1 MTKKI
6 FKSILIVAGT
16 VLLASIVIIMS
27 CLYEYFSNIQKD
39 KLADELDIAA
49 SAVELYGTDYL
60 KNIDSERYRITWIQA
75 DGKVIYDTQA
85 GADSMENHADRQEV
99 KQALAEGEGSSSR
112 YSDTL
117 MEKTSYYARLLDDGS
132 VLRVS
137 TTYATA
143 GLLVLGML
151 QPILVVLIAALVL
164 SGILARR
171 ISKRIVEPMNSI
183 DLDRPLENDTYEEL
197 SPLLNRINQQH
208 KEIEMQMRY
217 LKQRT
222 DEFTQITESMKE
234 GLILLDNKG
243 NVLSINE
250 AAQNILETDSSCI
263 GHNFLSIERSR
274 SINHAIAKAFED
286 GHSEEYAEYAG
297 REYQIDISRIES
309 DGDIVGAVLLAFDI
323 TEQQNA
329 QRNRREFTANVSH
342 ELKTP
347 LQGIIGSAELIENGM
362 VKPEDM
368 PRFIG
373 HIRKEASRLVTLI
386 EDIIRLSQLDE
397 GRQMPSEQVDLF
409 ELADEVK
416 SVLEGACEAKNINMK
431 LMGEH
436 VCVDGVK
443 RLLYEIIY
451 NLCDNAVKYNNEGG
465 IADIDISSDE
475 KNAYITVR
483 DSGLGIPQDQ
493 QQRVFERF
501 YRVDKS
507 HSKES
512 GGTGLGLSIVKHAVS
527 YHNGTVSMKSEP
539 GNGTEIRVSIP
550 LSK

>member
-16 VLLASIVIIMS
+16 VLLASIVIIMG

-75 DGKVIYDTQA
+75 DGKVIYETQA

-217 LKQRT
+217 LKQKT

-250 AAQNILETDSSCI
+250 AAQNILETDSDCI
-263 GHNFLSIERSR
+263 GQSFLSIERSR
-274 SINHAIAKAFED
+274 NINNAIQSAFEE
-286 GHSEEYAEYAG
+286 GHSEIYAQYG
-297 REYQIDISRIES
+297 SREYQVDISRIES
-309 DGDIVGAVLLAFDI
+309 GGETVGAVLLAFDI

-416 SVLEGACEAKNINMK
+416 SVLEGACEAKHINMK

-443 RLLYEIIY
+443 SLLYEIIY

-483 DSGLGIPQDQ
+483 DSGIGIPQDQ

-527 YHNGTVSMKSEP
+527 YHNGTISMNSEP

>member
-16 VLLASIVIIMS
+16 VLLASIVIIMG

-208 KEIEMQMRY
+208 REIEMQMRY
-217 LKQRT
+217 LKQKT

-250 AAQNILETDSSCI
+250 AAQNILETDSDCI
-263 GHNFLSIERSR
+263 GQSFLSIERSR
-274 SINHAIAKAFED
+274 NINNAIQSAFEE
-286 GHSEEYAEYAG
+286 GHSEIYAQYG
-297 REYQIDISRIES
+297 SREYQVDISRIES
-309 DGDIVGAVLLAFDI
+309 GGETVGAVLLAFDI

-368 PRFIG
+368 PRFTG

-386 EDIIRLSQLDE
+386 EDILRLSQLDE

-409 ELADEVK
+409 ELAEEVR
-416 SVLEGACEAKNINMK
+416 SVLEGACEAKHINMK

-436 VCVDGVK
+436 VSIDGVK

-483 DSGLGIPQDQ
+483 DSGIGIPQDQ

>member
-16 VLLASIVIIMS
+16 VLLASIVIIMG

-75 DGKVIYDTQA
+75 DGKVIYDTKA

-222 DEFTQITESMKE
+222 DEFTQITKSMKE

-250 AAQNILETDSSCI
+250 AAQNILETDSDCI
-263 GHNFLSIERSR
+263 GQSFLSIERSR
-274 SINHAIAKAFED
+274 NINNAIQSAFEE
-286 GHSEEYAEYAG
+286 GHSEIYAQYG
-297 REYQIDISRIES
+297 NREYQVDISRIES
-309 DGDIVGAVLLAFDI
+309 GGETVGAVLLAFDI

-436 VCVDGVK
+436 VSIDGVK

-483 DSGLGIPQDQ
+483 DSGIGIPQDQ
-493 QQRVFERF
+493 QERVFERF

>member
-16 VLLASIVIIMS
+16 VLLASIVIIMG

-85 GADSMENHADRQEV
+85 GADRMENHADRQEV

-222 DEFTQITESMKE
+222 DEFTQITKSMKE

-263 GHNFLSIERSR
+263 GQNFLSIERSR

-368 PRFIG
+368 PRFTG

-483 DSGLGIPQDQ
+483 DSGIGIPQDQ
-493 QQRVFERF
+493 QERVFERF

-539 GNGTEIRVSIP
+539 GNGTEIRVALP
-550 LSK
+550 LNK

>member
-16 VLLASIVIIMS
+16 VLLASIVIIMG

-60 KNIDSERYRITWIQA
+60 KTISSDRYRITWIQA
-75 DGKVIYDTQA
+75 DGKVIYDTRA
-85 GADSMENHADRQEV
+85 GAGSMENHADRQEV

-208 KEIEMQMRY
+208 REIEMQMRY
-217 LKQRT
+217 LKQKT

-250 AAQNILETDSSCI
+250 AAQNILETDSGCI
-263 GHNFLSIERSR
+263 GQNFLSIERSR

-368 PRFIG
+368 PRFTG

-386 EDIIRLSQLDE
+386 EDILRLSQLDE

-409 ELADEVK
+409 ELADEVR
-416 SVLEGACEAKNINMK
+416 SVLEGACEAKHINMK

-436 VCVDGVK
+436 VSIDGVK

-465 IADIDISSDE
+465 IADIDISADE

-483 DSGLGIPQDQ
+483 DSGIGIPQDQ
-493 QQRVFERF
+493 RERVFERF

-527 YHNGTVSMKSEP
+527 YHNGTITLTSEP
-539 GNGTEIRVSIP
+539 GKGTEIRVSIP
-550 LSK
+550 LNK

>member
-16 VLLASIVIIMS
+16 VLLASIVIIMG

-49 SAVELYGTDYL
+49 SAVELYGADYL

-217 LKQRT
+217 LKQKT

-409 ELADEVK
+409 ELAGEVK
-416 SVLEGACEAKNINMK
+416 SVLEGACEAKHINMK

-436 VCVDGVK
+436 VFVDGVK

-483 DSGLGIPQDQ
+483 DSGIGIPQDQ

-512 GGTGLGLSIVKHAVS
+512 GGTGVGLSIVKHGVS

>member
-16 VLLASIVIIMS
+16 VLLASIVIIMG

-250 AAQNILETDSSCI
+250 AAQNILETDSDCI
-263 GHNFLSIERSR
+263 GQSFLSIERSR
-274 SINHAIAKAFED
+274 NINNAIQSAFEE
-286 GHSEEYAEYAG
+286 GHSEIYAQYG
-297 REYQIDISRIES
+297 SREYQVDISRIES
-309 DGDIVGAVLLAFDI
+309 GGETVGAVLLAFDI

-368 PRFIG
+368 PRFTG

-386 EDIIRLSQLDE
+386 EDILRLSQLDE

-416 SVLEGACEAKNINMK
+416 SVLEGACEAKHINMK

-483 DSGLGIPQDQ
+483 DSGIGIPQDQ

-539 GNGTEIRVSIP
+539 GNGTEIRVALP
-550 LSK
+550 LNK

>member
-16 VLLASIVIIMS
+16 VLLASIVIIMG

-85 GADSMENHADRQEV
+85 GADSMENHANRQEV

-217 LKQRT
+217 LKQKT

-250 AAQNILETDSSCI
+250 AAQNILETDSDCI
-263 GHNFLSIERSR
+263 GQSFLSIERSR
-274 SINHAIAKAFED
+274 NINNAIQSAFEE
-286 GHSEEYAEYAG
+286 GHSEIYAQYG
-297 REYQIDISRIES
+297 SREYQVDISRIES
-309 DGDIVGAVLLAFDI
+309 GGETVGAVLLAFDI

-409 ELADEVK
+409 ELAEEVR

-436 VCVDGVK
+436 VSIDGVK

-483 DSGLGIPQDQ
+483 DSGIGIPQDQ
-493 QQRVFERF
+493 QERVFERF

>member
-16 VLLASIVIIMS
+16 VLLASIVIIMG

-60 KNIDSERYRITWIQA
+60 KNIDPERYRITWIQA

-250 AAQNILETDSSCI
+250 AAQNILETDSDCI
-263 GHNFLSIERSR
+263 GQSFLSIERSR
-274 SINHAIAKAFED
+274 NINNAIQSAFEE
-286 GHSEEYAEYAG
+286 GHSEIYAQYG
-297 REYQIDISRIES
+297 SREYQVDISRIES
-309 DGDIVGAVLLAFDI
+309 GGETVGAVLLAFDI

-483 DSGLGIPQDQ
+483 DSGIGIPQDQ
-493 QQRVFERF
+493 QERVFERF

-539 GNGTEIRVSIP
+539 GNGTEIRVALP
-550 LSK
+550 LNK

>member
-16 VLLASIVIIMS
+16 VLLASIVIIMG

-217 LKQRT
+217 LKQKT

-250 AAQNILETDSSCI
+250 AAQNILETDSDCI
-263 GHNFLSIERSR
+263 GQSFLSIERSR
-274 SINHAIAKAFED
+274 NINNAIQSAFEE
-286 GHSEEYAEYAG
+286 GHSEIYAQYG
-297 REYQIDISRIES
+297 SREYQVDISRIES
-309 DGDIVGAVLLAFDI
+309 GGETVGAVLLAFDI

-368 PRFIG
+368 PRFTG

-416 SVLEGACEAKNINMK
+416 SVLEGACEAKHINMK

-443 RLLYEIIY
+443 SLLYEIIY

-483 DSGLGIPQDQ
+483 DSGIGIPQDQ

-527 YHNGTVSMKSEP
+527 YHNGTISMNSEP

>member
-16 VLLASIVIIMS
+16 VLLASIVIIMG

-250 AAQNILETDSSCI
+250 AAQNILETDSDCI
-263 GHNFLSIERSR
+263 GQSFLSIERSR
-274 SINHAIAKAFED
+274 NINNAIQSAFEE
-286 GHSEEYAEYAG
+286 GHSEIYAQYG
-297 REYQIDISRIES
+297 SREYQVDISRIES
-309 DGDIVGAVLLAFDI
+309 GGETVGAVLLAFDI

-416 SVLEGACEAKNINMK
+416 GVLEGACEAKNINMK

-483 DSGLGIPQDQ
+483 DSGIGIPQDQ
-493 QQRVFERF
+493 QERVFERF

>member
-16 VLLASIVIIMS
+16 VLLASIVIIMG

-250 AAQNILETDSSCI
+250 AAQNILETDSDCI
-263 GHNFLSIERSR
+263 GQSFLSIERSR
-274 SINHAIAKAFED
+274 NINNAIQSAFEE
-286 GHSEEYAEYAG
+286 GHSEIYAQYG
-297 REYQIDISRIES
+297 SREYQVDISRIES
-309 DGDIVGAVLLAFDI
+309 GGETVGAVLLAFDI

-386 EDIIRLSQLDE
+386 EDILRLSQLDE

-483 DSGLGIPQDQ
+483 DSGIGIPQDQ

-539 GNGTEIRVSIP
+539 GNGTEIRVALP
-550 LSK
+550 LNK

>member
-16 VLLASIVIIMS
+16 VLLASIVIIMG

-234 GLILLDNKG
+234 GLILLDDKG

-250 AAQNILETDSSCI
+250 AAQNILETDSDCI
-263 GHNFLSIERSR
+263 GQSFLSIERSR
-274 SINHAIAKAFED
+274 NINNAIQSAFEE
-286 GHSEEYAEYAG
+286 GHSEIYAQYG
-297 REYQIDISRIES
+297 SREYQVDISRIES
-309 DGDIVGAVLLAFDI
+309 GGETVGAVLLAFDI

-368 PRFIG
+368 PRFTG

-386 EDIIRLSQLDE
+386 EDILRLSQLDE

-416 SVLEGACEAKNINMK
+416 SVLEGACEAKHINMK

-483 DSGLGIPQDQ
+483 DSGIGIPQDQ

-539 GNGTEIRVSIP
+539 GNGTEIRVALP
-550 LSK
+550 LNK

>member
-16 VLLASIVIIMS
+16 VLLASIVIIMG
-27 CLYEYFSNIQKD
+27 CLYEYFSNIQED

-250 AAQNILETDSSCI
+250 AAQNILETDSDCI
-263 GHNFLSIERSR
+263 GQSFLSIERSR
-274 SINHAIAKAFED
+274 NINNAIQSAFEE
-286 GHSEEYAEYAG
+286 GHSEIYAQYG
-297 REYQIDISRIES
+297 SREYQVDISRIES
-309 DGDIVGAVLLAFDI
+309 GGETVGAVLLAFDI

-483 DSGLGIPQDQ
+483 DSGIGIPQDQ
-493 QQRVFERF
+493 QERVFERF

-539 GNGTEIRVSIP
+539 GNGTEIRVALP
-550 LSK
+550 LNK

>member
-16 VLLASIVIIMS
+16 VLLASIVIIMG

-250 AAQNILETDSSCI
+250 AAQNILETDSDCI
-263 GHNFLSIERSR
+263 GQSFLSIERSR
-274 SINHAIAKAFED
+274 NINNAIQSAFEE
-286 GHSEEYAEYAG
+286 GHSEIYAQYG
-297 REYQIDISRIES
+297 SREYQVDISRIES
-309 DGDIVGAVLLAFDI
+309 GGETVGAVLLAFDI

-409 ELADEVK
+409 ELAGEVK
-416 SVLEGACEAKNINMK
+416 SVLEGACEAKHINMK

-436 VCVDGVK
+436 VFVDGVK

-483 DSGLGIPQDQ
+483 DSGIGIPQDQ

>member
-16 VLLASIVIIMS
+16 VLLASIVIIMG

-137 TTYATA
+137 TTYASA

-183 DLDRPLENDTYEEL
+183 DLDRPLENDTYEEI

-208 KEIEMQMRY
+208 REIEMQMRY
-217 LKQRT
+217 LKQKT

-250 AAQNILETDSSCI
+250 AAQNILETDSDCI
-263 GHNFLSIERSR
+263 GQSFLSIERSR
-274 SINHAIAKAFED
+274 NINNAIQSAFEE
-286 GHSEEYAEYAG
+286 GHSEIYAQYG
-297 REYQIDISRIES
+297 SREYQVDISRIES
-309 DGDIVGAVLLAFDI
+309 GGETVGAVLLAFDI

-368 PRFIG
+368 PRFTG

-386 EDIIRLSQLDE
+386 EDILRLSQLDE

-409 ELADEVK
+409 ELADEVR

-436 VCVDGVK
+436 VSIDGVK

-483 DSGLGIPQDQ
+483 DSGIGIPQDQ
-493 QQRVFERF
+493 QERVFERF

>member
-16 VLLASIVIIMS
+16 VLLASIVIIMG

-208 KEIEMQMRY
+208 REIEMQMRY

-263 GHNFLSIERSR
+263 GQNFLSIERSR

-368 PRFIG
+368 PRFTG

-483 DSGLGIPQDQ
+483 DSGIGIPQDQ
-493 QQRVFERF
+493 QERVFERF

-539 GNGTEIRVSIP
+539 GNGTEIRVALP
-550 LSK
+550 LNK

>member
-16 VLLASIVIIMS
+16 VLLASIVIIMG

-217 LKQRT
+217 LKQKT

-250 AAQNILETDSSCI
+250 AAQNILETDSDCI
-263 GHNFLSIERSR
+263 GQSFLSIERSR
-274 SINHAIAKAFED
+274 NINNAIQSAFEE
-286 GHSEEYAEYAG
+286 GHSEIYAQYG
-297 REYQIDISRIES
+297 SREYQVDISRIES
-309 DGDIVGAVLLAFDI
+309 GGETVGAVLLAFDI

-436 VCVDGVK
+436 VCIDGVK

-483 DSGLGIPQDQ
+483 DSGIGIPQDQ
-493 QQRVFERF
+493 QERVFERF

-539 GNGTEIRVSIP
+539 GNGTEIRVALP
-550 LSK
+550 LNK

>member
-16 VLLASIVIIMS
+16 VLLASIVIIMG

-386 EDIIRLSQLDE
+386 EDILRLSQLDE

-409 ELADEVK
+409 ELAEEVR
-416 SVLEGACEAKNINMK
+416 SVLEGACEAKHINMK

-436 VCVDGVK
+436 VSIDGVK

-483 DSGLGIPQDQ
+483 DSGIGIPQDQ
-493 QQRVFERF
+493 QERVFERF

-539 GNGTEIRVSIP
+539 GNGTEIRVALP
-550 LSK
+550 LNK

>member
-16 VLLASIVIIMS
+16 VLLASTVIIMG

-263 GHNFLSIERSR
+263 GQNFLSIERSR

-368 PRFIG
+368 PRFTG

-483 DSGLGIPQDQ
+483 DSGIGIPQDQ
-493 QQRVFERF
+493 QERVFERF

-539 GNGTEIRVSIP
+539 GNGTEIRVALP
-550 LSK
+550 LNK

>member
-16 VLLASIVIIMS
+16 VLLASIVIIMG

-137 TTYATA
+137 TTYVTA

-263 GHNFLSIERSR
+263 GQNFLSIERSR
-274 SINHAIAKAFED
+274 NINNAIQSAFEE
-286 GHSEEYAEYAG
+286 GHSEIYAQYG
-297 REYQIDISRIES
+297 SREYQVDISRIES
-309 DGDIVGAVLLAFDI
+309 GGETVGAVLLAFDI

-368 PRFIG
+368 PRFTG

-483 DSGLGIPQDQ
+483 DSGIGIPQDQ
-493 QQRVFERF
+493 QERVFERF

-539 GNGTEIRVSIP
+539 GNGTEIRVALP
-550 LSK
+550 LNK

>member
-16 VLLASIVIIMS
+16 VLLASIVIIMG

-250 AAQNILETDSSCI
+250 AAQNILETDSDCI
-263 GHNFLSIERSR
+263 GQSFLSIERSR
-274 SINHAIAKAFED
+274 NINNAIQSAFEE
-286 GHSEEYAEYAG
+286 GHSEIYAQYG
-297 REYQIDISRIES
+297 SREYQVDISRIES
-309 DGDIVGAVLLAFDI
+309 GGETVGAVLLAFDI

-368 PRFIG
+368 PRFTG

-416 SVLEGACEAKNINMK
+416 GVLEGACEAKNINMK

-483 DSGLGIPQDQ
+483 DSGIGIPQDQ
-493 QQRVFERF
+493 QERVFERF

>member
-16 VLLASIVIIMS
+16 VLLASIVIIMG

-99 KQALAEGEGSSSR
+99 KRALAEGEGSSSR

-208 KEIEMQMRY
+208 REIEMQMRY

-250 AAQNILETDSSCI
+250 AAQNILETDSDCI
-263 GHNFLSIERSR
+263 GQSFLSIERSR
-274 SINHAIAKAFED
+274 NINNAIQSAFEE
-286 GHSEEYAEYAG
+286 GHSEIYAQYG
-297 REYQIDISRIES
+297 SREYQVDISRIES
-309 DGDIVGAVLLAFDI
+309 GGETVGAVLLAFDI

-416 SVLEGACEAKNINMK
+416 SVLEGACEAKHINMK

-483 DSGLGIPQDQ
+483 DSGIGIPQDQ
-493 QQRVFERF
+493 QERVFERF

-539 GNGTEIRVSIP
+539 GNGTEIRVALP
-550 LSK
+550 LNK

>member
-16 VLLASIVIIMS
+16 VLLASIVIIMG

-75 DGKVIYDTQA
+75 DGKVIYDTKA

-164 SGILARR
+164 SGMLARR

-250 AAQNILETDSSCI
+250 AAQNILETDSDCI
-263 GHNFLSIERSR
+263 GQSFLSIERSR
-274 SINHAIAKAFED
+274 NINNAIQSAFEE
-286 GHSEEYAEYAG
+286 GHSEIYAQYG
-297 REYQIDISRIES
+297 NREYQVDISRIES
-309 DGDIVGAVLLAFDI
+309 GGETVGAVLLAFDI

-373 HIRKEASRLVTLI
+373 HIRKEASRLVALI
-386 EDIIRLSQLDE
+386 EDILRLSQLDE

-416 SVLEGACEAKNINMK
+416 GVLEGACEAKNINMK

-483 DSGLGIPQDQ
+483 DSGIGIPQDQ

>member
-16 VLLASIVIIMS
+16 VLLASIVIIMG

-117 MEKTSYYARLLDDGS
+117 MEKTSYYARLLDDDS

-250 AAQNILETDSSCI
+250 AAQNILETDSDCI
-263 GHNFLSIERSR
+263 GQSFLSIERSR
-274 SINHAIAKAFED
+274 NINNAIQSAFEE
-286 GHSEEYAEYAG
+286 GHSEIYAQYG
-297 REYQIDISRIES
+297 SREYQVDISRIES
-309 DGDIVGAVLLAFDI
+309 GGETVGAVLLAFDI

-416 SVLEGACEAKNINMK
+416 SVLEEACEAKNINMK

-483 DSGLGIPQDQ
+483 DSGIGIPQDQ
-493 QQRVFERF
+493 QERVFERF

-527 YHNGTVSMKSEP
+527 YHNGAVSMKSEP
-539 GNGTEIRVSIP
+539 GNGTEIRVALP
-550 LSK
+550 LNK

>member
-16 VLLASIVIIMS
+16 VLLASIVIIMG

-164 SGILARR
+164 SGMLARR

-250 AAQNILETDSSCI
+250 AAQNILETDSDCI
-263 GHNFLSIERSR
+263 GQSFLSIERSR
-274 SINHAIAKAFED
+274 NINNAIQSAFEE
-286 GHSEEYAEYAG
+286 GHSEIYAQYG
-297 REYQIDISRIES
+297 SREYQVDISRIES
-309 DGDIVGAVLLAFDI
+309 GGETVGAVLLAFDI

-368 PRFIG
+368 PRFTG

-483 DSGLGIPQDQ
+483 DSGIGIPQDQ
-493 QQRVFERF
+493 QERVFERF

>member
-16 VLLASIVIIMS
+16 VLLASIVIIMG

-208 KEIEMQMRY
+208 REIEMQMRY
-217 LKQRT
+217 LKQKT

-263 GHNFLSIERSR
+263 GQNFLSIERSR

-368 PRFIG
+368 PRFTG

-386 EDIIRLSQLDE
+386 EDILRLSQLDE

-409 ELADEVK
+409 ELAEEVR
-416 SVLEGACEAKNINMK
+416 SVLEGACEAKHINMK

-483 DSGLGIPQDQ
+483 DSGIGIPQDQ

>member
-208 KEIEMQMRY
+208 REIEMQMRY

-250 AAQNILETDSSCI
+250 AAQNILETDSDCI
-263 GHNFLSIERSR
+263 GQSFLSIERSR
-274 SINHAIAKAFED
+274 NINNAIQSAFEE
-286 GHSEEYAEYAG
+286 GHSEIYAQYG
-297 REYQIDISRIES
+297 SREYQVDISRIES
-309 DGDIVGAVLLAFDI
+309 GGETVGAVLLAFDI

-416 SVLEGACEAKNINMK
+416 SVLEGACEAKHINMK

-483 DSGLGIPQDQ
+483 DSGIGIPQDQ
-493 QQRVFERF
+493 QERVFERF

-539 GNGTEIRVSIP
+539 GNGTEIRVALP
-550 LSK
+550 LNK

>member
-16 VLLASIVIIMS
+16 VLLASIVIIMG

-39 KLADELDIAA
+39 KLANELDIAA

-250 AAQNILETDSSCI
+250 AAQNILETDSDCI
-263 GHNFLSIERSR
+263 GQSFLSIERSR
-274 SINHAIAKAFED
+274 NINNAIQSAFEE
-286 GHSEEYAEYAG
+286 GHSEIYAQYG
-297 REYQIDISRIES
+297 SREYQVDISRIES
-309 DGDIVGAVLLAFDI
+309 GGETVGAVLLAFDI

-409 ELADEVK
+409 ELAEEVR
-416 SVLEGACEAKNINMK
+416 SVLEGACEAKHINMK

-436 VCVDGVK
+436 VSIDGVK

-483 DSGLGIPQDQ
+483 DSGIGIPQDQ

-539 GNGTEIRVSIP
+539 GNGTEIRVALP
-550 LSK
+550 LNK

>member
-16 VLLASIVIIMS
+16 VLLASIVIIMG

-49 SAVELYGTDYL
+49 SAVESYGTDYL

-250 AAQNILETDSSCI
+250 AAQNILETDSDCI
-263 GHNFLSIERSR
+263 GQSFLSIERSR
-274 SINHAIAKAFED
+274 NINNAIQSAFEE
-286 GHSEEYAEYAG
+286 GHSEIYAQYG
-297 REYQIDISRIES
+297 SREYQVDISRIES
-309 DGDIVGAVLLAFDI
+309 GGETVGAVLLAFDI

-386 EDIIRLSQLDE
+386 EDILRLSQLDE

-409 ELADEVK
+409 ELAEEVR
-416 SVLEGACEAKNINMK
+416 SVLEGACEAKHINMK

-436 VCVDGVK
+436 VSIDGVK

-483 DSGLGIPQDQ
+483 DSGIGIPQDQ

-539 GNGTEIRVSIP
+539 GNGTEIRVALP
-550 LSK
+550 LNK

>member
-16 VLLASIVIIMS
+16 VLLASIVIIMG

-250 AAQNILETDSSCI
+250 AAQNILETDSDCI
-263 GHNFLSIERSR
+263 GQSFLSIERSR
-274 SINHAIAKAFED
+274 NINNAIQSAFEE
-286 GHSEEYAEYAG
+286 GHSEIYAQYG
-297 REYQIDISRIES
+297 NREYQVDISRIES
-309 DGDIVGAVLLAFDI
+309 GGETVGAVLLAFDI

-483 DSGLGIPQDQ
+483 DSGIGIPQDQ
-493 QQRVFERF
+493 QERVFERF

-539 GNGTEIRVSIP
+539 GNGTEIRVALP
-550 LSK
+550 LNK

>member
-16 VLLASIVIIMS
+16 VLLASIVIIMG

-217 LKQRT
+217 LKQKT

-368 PRFIG
+368 PRFTG

-386 EDIIRLSQLDE
+386 EDILRLSQLDE

-409 ELADEVK
+409 ELAEEVR
-416 SVLEGACEAKNINMK
+416 SVLEGACEAKHINMK

-436 VCVDGVK
+436 VSIDGVK

-483 DSGLGIPQDQ
+483 DSGIGIPQDQ

>member
-16 VLLASIVIIMS
+16 VLLASIVIIMG

-60 KNIDSERYRITWIQA
+60 KTISSDRYRITWIQA

-171 ISKRIVEPMNSI
+171 LSKRIVEPMNRI
-183 DLDRPLENDTYEEL
+183 DLDQPLENDTYEEL
-197 SPLLNRINQQH
+197 SPLLSRINQQH
-208 KEIEMQMRY
+208 REIEMQMRY
-217 LKQRT
+217 LRQKT

-250 AAQNILETDSSCI
+250 AAQNILETDSGCI
-263 GHNFLSIERSR
+263 GQNFLSIERSR

-368 PRFIG
+368 PRFTG

-386 EDIIRLSQLDE
+386 EDILRLSQLDE

-409 ELADEVK
+409 ELADEVR
-416 SVLEGACEAKNINMK
+416 SVLEGACEAKHINMK

-436 VCVDGVK
+436 VSIDGVK

-465 IADIDISSDE
+465 IAYIDISSDE
-475 KNAYITVR
+475 NNAYITVR
-483 DSGLGIPQDQ
+483 DSGIGIPQDQ
-493 QQRVFERF
+493 QERVFERF

-539 GNGTEIRVSIP
+539 GNGTEIRVALP
-550 LSK
+550 LNK